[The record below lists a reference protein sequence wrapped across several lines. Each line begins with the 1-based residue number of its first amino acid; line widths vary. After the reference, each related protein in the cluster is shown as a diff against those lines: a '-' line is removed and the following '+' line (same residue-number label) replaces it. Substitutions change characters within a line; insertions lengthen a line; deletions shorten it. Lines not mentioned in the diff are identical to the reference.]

1 VITYIEENMKQLT
14 RKLNKGDIGGC
25 MRIINECD
33 IAPTFLQTICT
44 DLQEECVE
52 TLVDVVTY
60 PEEQQQTVEYLT
72 TQIARYEQK
81 LQGEQKK
88 YHRFMFHEQ
97 DHSIFTR
104 NGRVKAGYEPRI
116 MLKNL
121 QYLDMKA
128 TIDSYM
134 SGYHHDR
141 HELHQWLRQVIQK

>member
-1 VITYIEENMKQLT
+1 MITYIEENMKQLT

-81 LQGEQKK
+81 LQEEQKNITDLC
-88 YHRFMFHEQ
+88 FMN
-97 DHSIFTR
+97 R
-104 NGRVKAGYEPRI
+104 
-116 MLKNL
+116 
-121 QYLDMKA
+121 
-128 TIDSYM
+128 TIVSLLVT
-134 SGYHHDR
+134 G
-141 HELHQWLRQVIQK
+141 E